1 MMGRTEE
8 NIKLKTPEKPRKIK
22 GFRLGGYRTA
32 TTISSRSRCFFLRL
46 GLFFTL
52 PLDIFSALDSC
63 VGWPR
68 LIIGNSPSVSN
79 FHRTRYAIFAAQNLY
94 APCRDTPPFGCLRD
108 RKMFHYTPARYC
120 PLGLSAKRWTQ
131 KIIIYYTPVGE

>member
-1 MMGRTEE
+1 MPPSR
-8 NIKLKTPEKPRKIK
+8 KPYVPLRSLLSVALKIPEKPRKIK

-32 TTISSRSRCFFLRL
+32 TTFRVGVVAFLRL

-63 VGWPR
+63 VGRLR

-79 FHRTRYAIFAAQNLY
+79 LHRTRYAILAAQNLY
-94 APCRDTPPFGCLRD
+94 AP
-108 RKMFHYTPARYC
+108 
-120 PLGLSAKRWTQ
+120 
-131 KIIIYYTPVGE
+131 